1 MIEYICA
8 EQRDLPLLF
17 QLNRQ
22 LIDTYEDTST
32 IDYGNVLL
40 WVQQNLASHLE
51 EFRRILFHG
60 QLAGFYCLS
69 GGELDS
75 FFVLPEYQ
83 GMGIGTEVLKRCQR
97 LSPSLS
103 LYVFRRNHR
112 AIALYSRMGF
122 HVTKEVSKSRFI
134 MEWKNQDP

>member
-1 MIEYICA
+1 MITYTTA

-40 WVQQNLASHLE
+40 WVQQNLASHLT
-51 EFRRILFHG
+51 EFHRILFHG
-60 QLAGFYCLS
+60 QLAGFYCLTC
-69 GGELDS
+69 GELDS
-75 FFVLPEYQ
+75 FFILPEYQ
-83 GMGIGTEVLKRCQR
+83 GMGIGTEVLKHCQR
-97 LSPSLS
+97 QSSSLF

-122 HVTKEVSKSRFI
+122 HITKEVGKTRYI
-134 MEWKNQDP
+134 MEWKNQDL